1 MKSTKYLE
9 TLKHI
14 PINKWNYLWDI
25 RRSLWL
31 LLPLYALNIVY
42 FCFLIIIIL
51 YEIAVL
57 YWMLILRQITCK
69 TMLHKLYWFTNNPFV
84 WFHTKFRKNIYCVQF
99 TEEEPEAKEAFII
112 PHSQGETKAYL
123 LVRVENIIQLHLTKE
138 MINIPLTS

>member
-1 MKSTKYLE
+1 MKSTKCLE

-14 PINKWNYLWDI
+14 PINKWKYLWDI

-51 YEIAVL
+51 YEIAIL
-57 YWMLILRQITCK
+57 YLLYNTIIQYYYTIQLYNIMLILRQITCK

-84 WFHTKFRKNIYCVQF
+84 WFHTKFRKNLYCVQF

-123 LVRVENIIQLHLTKE
+123 LVR
-138 MINIPLTS
+138 